1 MEIFMKLYKIWTLFD
16 AACKSKL
23 AIGMCCLLLASAFV
37 VGCGS
42 DDEDDHED
50 HEHGEAFDASTMLDN
65 FANTVVLATYT
76 ELDSKAGELLAAV
89 KALAADASQANLE
102 KAQQAWKATRTPW
115 EQSEAFLF
123 GPVDTQGLDPALDS
137 WPVDHVNLQSVLDS
151 SDTLT
156 VDFVSGLEDTQKGFH
171 TIEFLLFRD
180 GDQRKASDITDR
192 ELEYLVSTTENL
204 KESTSQLR
212 LAWAPEGEN
221 FSNTVAQAG
230 AGSAVYPSQSAAVQ
244 EMINGMIVI
253 ADEVA
258 NGKISDPYNESDTTL
273 VESQFSFNSI
283 SDFQDNIRGI
293 QNVYMGKYM
302 TDGQGLNEFVN
313 GKDADLD
320 ARFQQ
325 EIQAAIDAIGAIPDP
340 FRDSI
345 TANRGAVQ
353 NAIDAVSKVQ
363 QTLEQDILPLVQA
376 SEFN

>member
-1 MEIFMKLYKIWTLFD
+1 MKLYKVWTFFN

-23 AIGMCCLLLASAFV
+23 AIGLCCLLLTSAFV

-42 DDEDDHED
+42 DETDEHDDHD
-50 HEHGEAFDASTMLDN
+50 HAEAFDATTMLND
-65 FANTVVLATYT
+65 FANGIVVPTYT
-76 ELDSKAGELLAAV
+76 ALDNKAGELLSAV
-89 KALAADASQANLE
+89 KALQGDTSQGNLE
-102 KAQQAWKATRTPW
+102 KAQQAWVAARIPW

-151 SDTLT
+151 GDSLT
-156 VDFVSGLEDTQKGFH
+156 VDFVGGLEDTQKGFH
-171 TIEFLLFRD
+171 TIEFLLFRE

-192 ELEYLVSTTENL
+192 ELEYLLSTTENL
-204 KESTSQLR
+204 KASTSQLR
-212 LAWAPEGEN
+212 AAWASDGEN
-221 FSNTVAQAG
+221 FTSKVAQAG
-230 AGSAVYPSQSAAVQ
+230 TGSDVYPSQSAAVQ
-244 EMINGMIVI
+244 EIVNGMIVI

-283 SDFQDNIRGI
+283 ADFQNNIRGI
-293 QNVYMGKYM
+293 QNVYGK
-302 TDGQGLNEFVN
+302 GINGFVN
-313 GKDADLD
+313 GQDAALD

-325 EIQAAIDAIGAIPDP
+325 EVQAAIDAIGAIPDP

-353 NAIDAVSKVQ
+353 AAIDAVRTVQ
-363 QTLEQDILPLVQA
+363 QTLEADILTLVQA

>member
-1 MEIFMKLYKIWTLFD
+1 MEVPMKLYKIWALFD

-23 AIGMCCLLLASAFV
+23 ATGMCCLLLASALI

-42 DDEDDHED
+42 DDETDEFGDTQ
-50 HEHGEAFDASTMLDN
+50 AAVFDASTMLND

-76 ELDSKAGELLAAV
+76 DLDNKAGELLSAV
-89 KALAADASQANLE
+89 KALEADTTQGNLE

-151 SDTLT
+151 GDSLT
-156 VDFVSGLEDTQKGFH
+156 VDFVTGLEDTQKGFH
-171 TIEFLLFRD
+171 TIEFLLFRE
-180 GDQRKASDITDR
+180 GDQRQASDITDR
-192 ELEYLVSTTENL
+192 ELEYLVSTTESL
-204 KESTSQLR
+204 KVSTSQLR

-221 FSNTVAQAG
+221 FSSAVAQAG
-230 AGSAVYPSQSAAVQ
+230 TGSVVYPSQSAAVQ
-244 EMINGMIVI
+244 EMVNGMITI

-293 QNVYMGKYM
+293 QNVYMGKFM

-313 GKDADLD
+313 SQDPDLD

-325 EIQAAIDAIGAIPDP
+325 EVQAAIDAIGAIPDP

-353 NAIDAVSKVQ
+353 AAIDAVSKIQ
-363 QTLEQDILPLVQA
+363 LTLEQNILPLTQS

>member
-1 MEIFMKLYKIWTLFD
+1 MKLYTLESRKLLTACFHWTLF
-16 AACKSKL
+16 
-23 AIGMCCLLLASAFV
+23 CCLLLASAFV

-42 DDEDDHED
+42 DDDDEQD
-50 HEHGEAFDASTMLDN
+50 DTLGQGEAFDASTMLND
-65 FANTVVLATYT
+65 FANTVVLATYSD
-76 ELDSKAGELLAAV
+76 LDNKAGELLSAV
-89 KALAADASQANLE
+89 KALAADTSQVNLE

-115 EQSEAFLF
+115 EQSESFLF

-151 SDTLT
+151 NAALT

-180 GDQRKASDITDR
+180 GNQRKASDITAR

-204 KESTSQLR
+204 KASTAQLR

-221 FSNTVAQAG
+221 FSSAVAQAG
-230 AGSAVYPSQSAAVQ
+230 AGSAIYPSQSAAVQ
-244 EMINGMIVI
+244 EMVNGMIVI

-293 QNVYMGKYM
+293 QNVYMGKFM
-302 TDGQGLNEFVN
+302 TDGQGLNDFVN
-313 GKDADLD
+313 RHDPDLD

-325 EIQAAIDAIGAIPDP
+325 EVRAAIDAIGAIPDP

-353 NAIDAVSKVQ
+353 VAIDAVSKVQ
-363 QTLEQDILPLVQA
+363 QTLEQDILPLVQS

>member
-1 MEIFMKLYKIWTLFD
+1 MKLYKVWTLFD

-23 AIGMCCLLLASAFV
+23 AIALCCLLLASAFV
-37 VGCGS
+37 VGCGGDDETDES
-42 DDEDDHED
+42 DDSQAA
-50 HEHGEAFDASTMLDN
+50 AFDASTMLND
-65 FANTVVLATYT
+65 FANTVVLATYIN
-76 ELDSKAGELLAAV
+76 LDQNAGELLAAV
-89 KALAADASQANLE
+89 KVLKADTSQANLE
-102 KAQQAWKATRTPW
+102 KAQQAWIATRKPW

-151 SDTLT
+151 GDTLT

-180 GDQRKASDITDR
+180 GNQRKASDITDR
-192 ELEYLVSTTENL
+192 ELAYLVSTTENL
-204 KESTSQLR
+204 KASTAQLR

-221 FSNTVAQAG
+221 FSSAVAQAG
-230 AGSAVYPSQSAAVQ
+230 AGSAIYPSQSSAVQ
-244 EMINGMIVI
+244 EMVNGMIVI

-293 QNVYMGKYM
+293 QNVYMGKFM
-302 TDGQGLNEFVN
+302 TDGQGLNDFVN
-313 GKDADLD
+313 SHDPDLD

-325 EIQAAIDAIGAIPDP
+325 EVQAAIDAIGAIPDP

-353 NAIDAVSKVQ
+353 AAIDAVRTVQ
-363 QTLEQDILPLVQA
+363 QTLEADILTLVTS

>member
-1 MEIFMKLYKIWTLFD
+1 MKLYKIWTLFD

-42 DDEDDHED
+42 DETDEQDDHD
-50 HEHGEAFDASTMLDN
+50 HGEAFDASTMLND

-89 KALAADASQANLE
+89 KALAADTSQANLE

-204 KESTSQLR
+204 KESTAQLR

-221 FSNTVAQAG
+221 FSNIVAQAG

-313 GKDADLD
+313 SHDPDLD

-353 NAIDAVSKVQ
+353 NAIDAVGKVQ

>member
-1 MEIFMKLYKIWTLFD
+1 MKLYKVWTFFD

-37 VGCGS
+37 VGCGD
-42 DDEDDHED
+42 DDETDDLD
-50 HEHGEAFDASTMLDN
+50 EHGEAFESGTMLND

-89 KALAADASQANLE
+89 KALAADTSQANLE
-102 KAQQAWKATRTPW
+102 KAQQAWKATRKPW

-137 WPVDHVNLQSVLDS
+137 WPVDHVNLQSVLVSNDA
-151 SDTLT
+151 LT

-180 GDQRKASDITDR
+180 GNQRKASDITKR
-192 ELEYLVSTTENL
+192 ELEYLVSTTESL
-204 KESTSQLR
+204 KASTSQLR

-221 FSNTVAQAG
+221 FSGTVATAG
-230 AGSAVYPSQSAAVQ
+230 EGSAVYPSQSAVVQ
-244 EMINGMIVI
+244 EMVNGMIVI

-283 SDFQDNIRGI
+283 TDFQDNIRGI
-293 QNVYMGKYM
+293 QNVYMGKFIS
-302 TDGQGLNEFVN
+302 DGQGLNDFVSS
-313 GKDADLD
+313 KDADLD
-320 ARFQQ
+320 VRFQQ
-325 EIQAAIDAIGAIPDP
+325 EVQAAIDAIGAIPDP

-345 TANRGAVQ
+345 TVNRSAVQ
-353 NAIDAVSKVQ
+353 VAIDAVSKVQ
-363 QTLEQDILPLVQA
+363 QTLEQDILPLVQS

>member
-1 MEIFMKLYKIWTLFD
+1 MKLYTLKSRKFPKICFHWTL
-16 AACKSKL
+16 L
-23 AIGMCCLLLASAFV
+23 CCLLLASAFV
-37 VGCGS
+37 GCGR
-42 DDEDDHED
+42 DDDTDESE
-50 HEHGEAFDASTMLDN
+50 ETQGAVFDAGTMLND
-65 FANTVVLATYT
+65 FANTVVLGTYT
-76 ELDSKAGELLAAV
+76 ELDKKAGDLLAAV
-89 KALAADASQANLE
+89 KALEADTSQATLE

-151 SDTLT
+151 NDVLT

-180 GDQRKASDITDR
+180 GNQRKASDITDR
-192 ELEYLVSTTENL
+192 ELAYLVSTTENL
-204 KESTSQLR
+204 KASTAQLR

-230 AGSAVYPSQSAAVQ
+230 TGSIVYPSQSAAVQ
-244 EMINGMIVI
+244 EMVNGMIVI

-293 QNVYMGKYM
+293 QNVYMGKFM

-313 GKDADLD
+313 SKDAELD

-325 EIQAAIDAIGAIPDP
+325 EVQAAIDAIGAIPDP

-353 NAIDAVSKVQ
+353 TAIDTVSKVQ
-363 QTLEQDILPLVQA
+363 QTLEQDILPLVQS

>member
-1 MEIFMKLYKIWTLFD
+1 MKLYTLESRKLPQICFHWTALF
-16 AACKSKL
+16 
-23 AIGMCCLLLASAFV
+23 CLLLASTLV

-42 DDEDDHED
+42 DAEDESNDQFQ
-50 HEHGEAFDASTMLDN
+50 GETFDAGIMLDD
-65 FANTVVLATYT
+65 FANTVVLATYID
-76 ELDSKAGELLAAV
+76 LDNKAGELLSAV
-89 KALAADASQANLE
+89 KALAVDTTQGNLE

-151 SDTLT
+151 GDSLT

-180 GDQRKASDITDR
+180 GNQRKASDISSR

-204 KESTSQLR
+204 KASTSQLR

-221 FSNTVAQAG
+221 FSSAVAQAG
-230 AGSAVYPSQSAAVQ
+230 TGSVIYPSQSAAVQ
-244 EMINGMIVI
+244 EMVNGMITI

-293 QNVYMGKYM
+293 QNVYMGKFAI
-302 TDGQGLNEFVN
+302 DGQGLNEFVN
-313 GKDADLD
+313 RQDPDLD

-325 EIQAAIDAIGAIPDP
+325 EVQAAIDAIGAIPDP

-353 NAIDAVSKVQ
+353 AAIDAVSKVQ
-363 QTLEQDILPLVQA
+363 QTLEQDILPLVQS

>member
-1 MEIFMKLYKIWTLFD
+1 MKLYKIWTLF
-16 AACKSKL
+16 CF
-23 AIGMCCLLLASAFV
+23 LLLVSAFV

-42 DDEDDHED
+42 DDETDELNDSQD
-50 HEHGEAFDASTMLDN
+50 AAFDASTMLND

-76 ELDSKAGELLAAV
+76 DLDNKAGELLAAV
-89 KALAADASQANLE
+89 KALETDTSQANLE
-102 KAQQAWKATRTPW
+102 KAQQAWIATRTPW

-151 SDTLT
+151 NDVLT

-180 GDQRKASDITDR
+180 GNQRKASDITER

-204 KESTSQLR
+204 KTSTSQLR

-221 FSNTVAQAG
+221 FS
-230 AGSAVYPSQSAAVQ
+230 SAVAHAGTGSTIYPSQSAAVQ
-244 EMINGMIVI
+244 EMVNGMITI

-258 NGKISDPYNESDTTL
+258 NGKISDPYNESNTTL

-293 QNVYMGKYM
+293 QNVYMGKFAN
-302 TDGQGLNEFVN
+302 DGQGLNEFI
-313 GKDADLD
+313 KIHDPDLD

-353 NAIDAVSKVQ
+353 AAIDAVSKVQ
-363 QTLEQDILPLVQA
+363 LTLEQDILPLVQS

>member
-1 MEIFMKLYKIWTLFD
+1 MKLYKVWTLFD
-16 AACKSKL
+16 VACKSKL

-42 DDEDDHED
+42 DDETDQLNDSQD
-50 HEHGEAFDASTMLDN
+50 AAFDASTMLND
-65 FANTVVLATYT
+65 FANGIVLPTYT
-76 ELDSKAGELLAAV
+76 DLDNKAGELLAVV
-89 KALAADASQANLE
+89 KALEADTSQANLE
-102 KAQQAWKATRTPW
+102 KAQQAWVATRIPW

-151 SDTLT
+151 GDSLT
-156 VDFVSGLEDTQKGFH
+156 VDFVGGLEDTQKGFH
-171 TIEFLLFRD
+171 TIEFLLFRE
-180 GDQRKASDITDR
+180 GDQRQASDITSR

-204 KESTSQLR
+204 KASTSQLQA
-212 LAWAPEGEN
+212 AWAPDGEN
-221 FSNTVAQAG
+221 FVSKVAQAG
-230 AGSAVYPSQSAAVQ
+230 TGSDIYPSQSSAVQ
-244 EMINGMIVI
+244 EIVNGMIVI

-258 NGKISDPYNESDTTL
+258 NGKISDPFNESDTTL

-283 SDFQDNIRGI
+283 ADFQNNIRGI
-293 QNVYMGKYM
+293 QNVYGR
-302 TDGQGLNEFVN
+302 GINAFVN
-313 GKDADLD
+313 GQNPELD

-325 EIQAAIDAIGAIPDP
+325 EVQAAIDAIGAIPDP

-353 NAIDAVSKVQ
+353 AAIDAVSTVQ
-363 QTLEQDILPLVQA
+363 LTLEQDILPLVQS

>member
-1 MEIFMKLYKIWTLFD
+1 MKFYRLEPRKLK
-16 AACKSKL
+16 ACFHWML
-23 AIGMCCLLLASAFV
+23 CCCLLLACAFV

-42 DDEDDHED
+42 DDETDEQDDRAQ
-50 HEHGEAFDASTMLDN
+50 GEAFEAGTMLND
-65 FANTVVLATYT
+65 FANTVVLTTYT
-76 ELDSKAGELLAAV
+76 ALDNKAGELLAAV
-89 KALAADASQANLE
+89 KALEASTTQANLE
-102 KAQQAWKATRTPW
+102 KAQQAWKATRKPW

-151 SDTLT
+151 NDTLT

-171 TIEFLLFRD
+171 TIEFLLFRE
-180 GDQRKASDITDR
+180 GNQRKASDITAR
-192 ELEYLVSTTENL
+192 ELAYLVSTTENL
-204 KESTSQLR
+204 TASTSQLR
-212 LAWAPEGEN
+212 LAWAPEGDN
-221 FSNTVAQAG
+221 FSSAVAQAG

-244 EMINGMIVI
+244 EMVNGMITI

-283 SDFQDNIRGI
+283 SDFQDNLRGI
-293 QNVYMGKYM
+293 QNVYMGKFM
-302 TDGQGLNEFVN
+302 NDGQGLNEFVN
-313 GKDADLD
+313 SKDSELD
-320 ARFQQ
+320 SRFQA
-325 EIQAAIDAIGAIPDP
+325 EVQAAIDTIGAIPGP

-353 NAIDAVSKVQ
+353 AAIDAVSKVQ

>member
-1 MEIFMKLYKIWTLFD
+1 MKLYKVWTLF
-16 AACKSKL
+16 
-23 AIGMCCLLLASAFV
+23 CCLLLASAFV

-42 DDEDDHED
+42 DEDDEQD
-50 HEHGEAFDASTMLDN
+50 DALAQGEAFDASTMLND

-76 ELDSKAGELLAAV
+76 ELDNKAGELLAAV
-89 KALAADASQANLE
+89 KALEASATQGNLE
-102 KAQQAWKATRTPW
+102 KAQQAWKATRKPW

-151 SDTLT
+151 NDTLT

-180 GDQRKASDITDR
+180 GNQRKASDITAR
-192 ELEYLVSTTENL
+192 ELAYLVSTTENL
-204 KESTSQLR
+204 KASTSQLR

-221 FSNTVAQAG
+221 FSTTVAQAG
-230 AGSAVYPSQSAAVQ
+230 TGSAVYPSQSAAVQ
-244 EMINGMIVI
+244 EMVNGMIVI

-293 QNVYMGKYM
+293 QNVYMGKFM
-302 TDGQGLNEFVN
+302 NDGQGLNDFVN
-313 GKDADLD
+313 SQDPELD

-325 EIQAAIDAIGAIPDP
+325 EVQAAIDAIGAIPDP

-345 TANRGAVQ
+345 TASRGAVQ
-353 NAIDAVSKVQ
+353 AAIDAVSKVQ
-363 QTLEQDILPLVQA
+363 QTLEQDILPLVQS

>member
-1 MEIFMKLYKIWTLFD
+1 MKSNKNTVMIYVWTLF
-16 AACKSKL
+16 
-23 AIGMCCLLLASAFV
+23 CCLILASAFV

-42 DDEDDHED
+42 DKETDEQAEQV
-50 HEHGEAFDASTMLDN
+50 EAFNASIMLND

-76 ELDSKAGELLAAV
+76 DLDNKAGELLSAV
-89 KALAADASQANLE
+89 KALEADTTQGNLE

-115 EQSEAFLF
+115 EMSEAFLF

-151 SDTLT
+151 GDALT

-171 TIEFLLFRD
+171 TIEFLLFRE
-180 GDQRKASDITDR
+180 GDQRKVSDITAR
-192 ELEYLVSTTENL
+192 ELEYLVSTAENL
-204 KESTSQLR
+204 KASTSQLR

-221 FSNTVAQAG
+221 FSSAVAQAG
-230 AGSAVYPSQSAAVQ
+230 TGSAIYPSQSAAVQ
-244 EMINGMIVI
+244 EMVNGMITI

-293 QNVYMGKYM
+293 QNVYMGKFM

-313 GKDADLD
+313 SQDPALD
-320 ARFQQ
+320 VRFQQ
-325 EIQAAIDAIGAIPDP
+325 EVQAAIDAIGAIPDP

-345 TANRGAVQ
+345 TANRSAVQ
-353 NAIDAVSKVQ
+353 VAIDAVSTVQ
-363 QTLEQDILPLVQA
+363 QTLEQDILPLIQS

>member
-1 MEIFMKLYKIWTLFD
+1 MEVFMKLYKVWTIF
-16 AACKSKL
+16 
-23 AIGMCCLLLASAFV
+23 CCLLLASAFV
-37 VGCGS
+37 IGCGS
-42 DDEDDHED
+42 DDETDESDDTQ
-50 HEHGEAFDASTMLDN
+50 GAAFDASTMLND

-76 ELDSKAGELLAAV
+76 DLDNKAGELLTAV
-89 KALAADASQANLE
+89 KALEADTSQANLA
-102 KAQQAWKATRTPW
+102 KAQQAWIATRTPW
-115 EQSEAFLF
+115 EQSESFLF

-151 SDTLT
+151 GDALT

-171 TIEFLLFRD
+171 TIEFLLFRE
-180 GDQRKASDITDR
+180 GNQRQASDITQR

-204 KESTSQLR
+204 KASTSQLR

-221 FSNTVAQAG
+221 FSSAVAQAG
-230 AGSAVYPSQSAAVQ
+230 VGSAIYPSQSSAVQ
-244 EMINGMIVI
+244 EMVNGMITI

-293 QNVYMGKYM
+293 QNVYMGKF
-302 TDGQGLNEFVN
+302 TNDGQGLNEFVN
-313 GKDADLD
+313 SQNPDLD

-325 EIQAAIDAIGAIPDP
+325 ELQAAIDAIGAIPDP

-353 NAIDAVSKVQ
+353 AAIDAVSTVQ
-363 QTLEQDILPLVQA
+363 QTLEQDILPLVNE

>member
-1 MEIFMKLYKIWTLFD
+1 MKLYKIWTLF
-16 AACKSKL
+16 
-23 AIGMCCLLLASAFV
+23 CCLLLTSAFV
-37 VGCGS
+37 VGCGG
-42 DDEDDHED
+42 DDVTDEQEVS
-50 HEHGEAFDASTMLDN
+50 GETFDASTMLND

-76 ELDSKAGELLAAV
+76 DLDNKAGDLLAAV
-89 KALAADASQANLE
+89 KALESAPSQANLE
-102 KAQQAWKATRTPW
+102 KAQQAWKATRKPW
-115 EQSEAFLF
+115 EQSESFLF

-151 SDTLT
+151 GDTLT

-180 GDQRKASDITDR
+180 GNQRKASDITAR

-204 KESTSQLR
+204 KASTSQLR
-212 LAWAPEGEN
+212 LAWSPEGEN
-221 FSNTVAQAG
+221 FSSAVAQAG
-230 AGSAVYPSQSAAVQ
+230 TGSAIYPSQSAAVQ
-244 EMINGMIVI
+244 EMVNGMITI

-293 QNVYMGKYM
+293 QNVYMGKFM
-302 TDGQGLNEFVN
+302 NDGQGLNDFVS
-313 GKDADLD
+313 GKDAALD
-320 ARFQQ
+320 SRFQQ
-325 EIQAAIDAIGAIPDP
+325 EVQAAIDAIGAIPDP

-345 TANRGAVQ
+345 TVNRGAVQ
-353 NAIDAVSKVQ
+353 AAIDAVSKVQ
-363 QTLEQDILPLVQA
+363 QTLEQDILPLIQS

>member
-1 MEIFMKLYKIWTLFD
+1 MKHYKVWTFFD

-23 AIGMCCLLLASAFV
+23 AIGMCCLLLASVFV

-42 DDEDDHED
+42 DDETDEPDDSQAA
-50 HEHGEAFDASTMLDN
+50 AFDASTMLND

-76 ELDSKAGELLAAV
+76 ELDNKAGELLTAV
-89 KALAADASQANLE
+89 KALAANTSQANLE
-102 KAQQAWKATRTPW
+102 KAQQAWKATRRPW
-115 EQSEAFLF
+115 EQSESFLF

-151 SDTLT
+151 NDALT

-180 GDQRKASDITDR
+180 GNQRKASDITDR
-192 ELEYLVSTTENL
+192 ELAYLVSTTENL
-204 KESTSQLR
+204 KASTSQLR

-283 SDFQDNIRGI
+283 TDFQDNIRGI
-293 QNVYMGKYM
+293 QNVYMGKYI

-313 GKDADLD
+313 SKDADLD

-325 EIQAAIDAIGAIPDP
+325 EVQAAIDAIGAIPNP

-353 NAIDAVSKVQ
+353 TAIEAVSKVQ
-363 QTLEQDILPLVQA
+363 QTLEQDILPLVQS

>member
-1 MEIFMKLYKIWTLFD
+1 MKFYRLEPCKLK
-16 AACKSKL
+16 ACFHWML
-23 AIGMCCLLLASAFV
+23 CCCLLLAFAFV

-42 DDEDDHED
+42 DDETDEQDDRAQ
-50 HEHGEAFDASTMLDN
+50 GEAFEAGTMLND
-65 FANTVVLATYT
+65 FANTVVLTTYT
-76 ELDSKAGELLAAV
+76 ALDNKAGELLAAV
-89 KALAADASQANLE
+89 KALEASATQANLE
-102 KAQQAWKATRTPW
+102 KAQQAWKATRKPW

-151 SDTLT
+151 NDTLT

-171 TIEFLLFRD
+171 TIEFLLFRE
-180 GDQRKASDITDR
+180 GNQRKASDITAR
-192 ELEYLVSTTENL
+192 ELAYLVSTTENL
-204 KESTSQLR
+204 TASTSQLR
-212 LAWAPEGEN
+212 LAWAPEGDN
-221 FSNTVAQAG
+221 FSSAVAQAG

-244 EMINGMIVI
+244 EMVNGMITI

-283 SDFQDNIRGI
+283 SDFQDNLRGI
-293 QNVYMGKYM
+293 QNVYMGKFM
-302 TDGQGLNEFVN
+302 NDGQGLNEFVN
-313 GKDADLD
+313 SKDSELD
-320 ARFQQ
+320 SRFQA
-325 EIQAAIDAIGAIPDP
+325 EVQAAIDTIGAIPDP

-353 NAIDAVSKVQ
+353 AAIDAVSKVQ